1 VIGNAGENAIFR
13 VPLNRHSKR
22 RLGPLDRLNDAI
34 SSLGR
39 YDQPFTQMVDGLVMP
54 GVNVKLTS
62 SYDLRQFRV
71 RLDANPV
78 RRRMLA
84 RFRILRPLAMHI
96 GRRQMLDQRA
106 SADYVEKLQSAANGQ
121 YRHIR
126 SQCLVQQA
134 NLQLIPGIVHFV
146 APGVLLPIPLRINVG
161 ATAEQQTVQRIE
173 RLRVPN
179 RLDASLK
186 QGSLIGA
193 NPGLV
198 PERNSHAHGLKN

>member
-1 VIGNAGENAIFR
+1 VIGRAGEDAIFR
-13 VPLNRHSKR
+13 MPLNCDREC
-22 RLGPLDRLNDAI
+22 RLGLLDRLNDAI
-34 SSLGR
+34 SGLGG
-39 YDQPFTQMVDGLVMP
+39 YDQPFTQTVDSLMVP
-54 GVNVKLTS
+54 GVDLDLTGS
-62 SYDLRQFRV
+62 DDLRQFRV

-84 RFRILRPLAMHI
+84 RYRILRPLAMHI

-106 SADYVEKLQSAANGQ
+106 SADYVEELQSTANGQ
-121 YRHIR
+121 HRHIR
-126 SQCLVQQA
+126 SQCLAQQA
-134 NLQLIPGIVHFV
+134 NLQFIPGIVHFV